1 MAIYLKYEG
10 IDGDATHEQHK
21 KWLDIKR
28 LTWGVG
34 RAVTTPVGSAHNR
47 EASEPHVSEVSVTK
61 TMDASSPKF
70 FTEGCT
76 GKQGKKVTIH
86 LVTTGSPGD
95 TYVEY
100 ILTNALVSGYNIST
114 DGDRPVEHINLNFTK
129 MEVKYV
135 PYDANHK
142 PQSPIVASYDLAT
155 TKSG

>member
-1 MAIYLKYEG
+1 MAIYIKYEG
-10 IDGDATHEQHK
+10 IDGDVTHDQHK
-21 KWLDIKR
+21 KWIDIQK

-34 RAVTTPVGSAHNR
+34 RAVSTPVGSAMNR
-47 EASEPHVSEVSVTK
+47 EASEPHVSEVTVTK
-61 TMDASSPKF
+61 MMDASSPKF

-76 GKQGKKVTIH
+76 GKHGKKVVIH

-100 ILTNALVSGYNIST
+100 TLTNTLVSGYSVST
-114 DGDRPVEHINLNFTK
+114 TGDRPVEQINFNFTK
-129 MEVKYV
+129 IEVKYI

-142 PQSPIVASYDLAT
+142 PQSPVVASYDLAT